1 MGGAF
6 AGWCGESAGFCDE
19 CGVVCKRSGLG
30 CGCKW
35 CGCGCL
41 HQVALGA
48 SVGRS
53 GGGCCRIGA
62 WGSLLEEVWAAISGG
77 IRRRSFRTAIAAL
90 LGLRRDCHEKAQRD
104 TKKGSGGWSGARG
117 AGEEAGEFWGRGM
130 GWGSRNDVRT
140 LGWEVRG
147 TTLRTA
153 IAALL
158 GLRRDCHEKAQR
170 DTKKGKWGM
179 VRSEGRE
186 REAGKSWGRGMGLGS
201 GEPRK
206 GVRALGWECGVGK
219 RTCFPPEGPLGP
231 ILGLG
236 GPGSRDGVFAAC
248 RFARPLRHCW
258 DCEGIATKRHKE
270 TRKREVGDGPER
282 GGRERRQGNFG
293 AEEWAG
299 DLLDPMQPMIAIPH
313 KSGPRGAGFAARCPC

>member
-1 MGGAF
+1 MITSIHIYQLKSIPKLNTWESFLGGAF

-77 IRRRSFRTAIAAL
+77 IRRRSF
-90 LGLRRDCHEKAQRD
+90 
-104 TKKGSGGWSGARG
+104 
-117 AGEEAGEFWGRGM
+117 
-130 GWGSRNDVRT
+130 
-140 LGWEVRG
+140 
-147 TTLRTA
+147 RTA